1 MMLRQIII
9 AQIENISTSYQEESL
24 TANNAEEIVAL
35 IPIQKVL
42 HIIVGLTQTQ
52 YISVDAYVY

>member
-9 AQIENISTSYQEESL
+9 AQIENISTAYQEESL

-42 HIIVGLTQTQ
+42 HTIVGLTQTQ